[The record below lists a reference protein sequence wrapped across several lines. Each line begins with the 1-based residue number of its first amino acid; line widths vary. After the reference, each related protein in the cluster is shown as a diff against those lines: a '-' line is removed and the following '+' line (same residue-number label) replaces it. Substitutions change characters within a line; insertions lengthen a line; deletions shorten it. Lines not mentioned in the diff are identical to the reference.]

1 MKMNKIMIVLYF
13 SMFCFGCQNIGIVR
27 MKILPELDNNFMC
40 DLINLYA
47 KSYDKETGN
56 IVISK
61 EKLINLELQMK
72 TFIETNLAN
81 IKNYYVC
88 KKEGRNYLYTYFE
101 ITNGEL
107 NLKQEERYYLI
118 WEPQNPNAIKTGQQV
133 GYVKEPAL
141 NVEHELALLV
151 NNYSFYKEFGMALM
165 QKDKSFFID
174 VDKYSFLIN
183 YYLKVFRIES
193 EVSDYYSISFPN

>member
-1 MKMNKIMIVLYF
+1 MKMNKIIIILCF
-13 SMFCFGCQNIGIVR
+13 GIFCFSCKDIEIIR
-27 MKILPELDNNFMC
+27 IKILPEPDNNFMSE
-40 DLINLYA
+40 LINLYT
-47 KSYDKETGN
+47 KSYDKETGD

-61 EKLINLELQMK
+61 ERLINLELQMR

-88 KKEGRNYLYTYFE
+88 KKEGKNYLYAYFE

-107 NLKQEERYYLI
+107 NLKQEEKYYLL
-118 WEPQNPNAIKTGQQV
+118 WDPKNPNAIKTGQHV

-151 NNYSFYKEFGMALM
+151 NNFSFYKEFGMALM
-165 QKDKSFFID
+165 QKDKNFF
-174 VDKYSFLIN
+174 Y
-183 YYLKVFRIES
+183 
-193 EVSDYYSISFPN
+193 